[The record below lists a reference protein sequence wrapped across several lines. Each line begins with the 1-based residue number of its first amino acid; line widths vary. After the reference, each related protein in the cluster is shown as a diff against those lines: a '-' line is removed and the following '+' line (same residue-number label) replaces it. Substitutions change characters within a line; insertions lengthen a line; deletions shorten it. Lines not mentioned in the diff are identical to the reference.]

1 VPLEIVQ
8 HALVYVAVSYVLDNN
23 ELRNLICNSFCI
35 VSKVLE
41 CRLIWTVHWT
51 SLEGILLI
59 YYNATFVDSVAN
71 ELSYATNSLM
81 NSMLM
86 LSIVIDL
93 QYHPH

>member
-1 VPLEIVQ
+1 M
-8 HALVYVAVSYVLDNN
+8 
-23 ELRNLICNSFCI
+23 
-35 VSKVLE
+35 
-41 CRLIWTVHWT
+41 HWT
-51 SLEGILLI
+51 SLKGILLI
-59 YYNATFVDSVAN
+59 YYNATFIDPVAN